1 MSKKKSIIIVVAVLV
16 VLASA
21 ITVLAL
27 LNRPDSLPDTGRITV
42 KWGESSVTLTMED
55 IQALEYVE
63 LEKEIV
69 SASFQNDQG
78 LFRGV
83 ALHTLLESQGID
95 LSSAVQA
102 VVRSADGYVSAYPMD
117 EVADGDNIILAY
129 SKNGEG
135 LGTKDSG
142 GSGPFRII
150 IADDEFGNRSAKFV
164 SEIEVK

>member
-16 VLASA
+16 VLVSA

-27 LNRPDSLPDTGRITV
+27 LNRPDSLPETGSITV
-42 KWGESSVTLTMED
+42 KWGESSVTLAMED

-102 VVRSADGYVSAYPMD
+102 VVRSEDGYVSAYPMD
-117 EVADGDNIILAY
+117 EVTDGDNIILVY

>member
-16 VLASA
+16 ALAAA

-27 LNRPDSLPDTGRITV
+27 LNRPENLPETGSITV

-55 IQALEYVE
+55 IQALDYVE
-63 LEKEIV
+63 IEKEIV

-78 LFRGV
+78 VFRGV
-83 ALHTLLESQGID
+83 PLHTLLESQGID
-95 LSSAVQA
+95 LDSSAQA
-102 VVRSADGYVSAYPMD
+102 VVRSEDGYVAAYPMD
-117 EVADGDNIILAY
+117 EVTDSDNIILAY
-129 SKNGEG
+129 AKDGEG

-150 IADDEFGNRSAKFV
+150 IADDEFGNRSAKHV
-164 SEIEVK
+164 SEIEAK